1 VVLTQTPAKKAGA
14 TTSPAVLTAWAQ
26 HAEYHASDEVL
37 HLTGSPRLN
46 DGLSLQMAAAE
57 IDFHRDTGD
66 AAAAGSVKA
75 TYTQQKSQAGA
86 PAPAGPSLGGD
97 GPVHITADHALVR
110 HATGVSTFYG
120 AGSTDARMW
129 QGGNS
134 VLAPVLELSR
144 NPETLKAYGAPG
156 STGAVVGA
164 NLTSAGTN
172 RKQSAVR
179 VQSDTLFYSGADRRG
194 DFKGE
199 VAAQDANG
207 VIHADE
213 AQVYLTPAAKAA
225 KGRQAQLDHIVA
237 TGHVVLT
244 QPGRKG
250 TGEKLVYIA
259 DQGRYTLTGSPG
271 NPPRIE
277 DAAKGTS
284 TGTTLI
290 FNSQNDS
297 VEVSGGQSSAV
308 TETRTPK

>member
-1 VVLTQTPAKKAGA
+1 
-14 TTSPAVLTAWAQ
+14 
-26 HAEYHASDEVL
+26 
-37 HLTGSPRLN
+37 
-46 DGLSLQMAAAE
+46 
-57 IDFHRDTGD
+57 
-66 AAAAGSVKA
+66 
-75 TYTQQKSQAGA
+75 
-86 PAPAGPSLGGD
+86 
-97 GPVHITADHALVR
+97 
-110 HATGVSTFYG
+110 
-120 AGSTDARMW
+120 
-129 QGGNS
+129 
-134 VLAPVLELSR
+134 
-144 NPETLKAYGAPG
+144 
-156 STGAVVGA
+156 
-164 NLTSAGTN
+164 
-172 RKQSAVR
+172 
-179 VQSDTLFYSGADRRG
+179 
-194 DFKGE
+194 
-199 VAAQDANG
+199 